1 MSHQIPNIVSDPV
14 YSLKQRYYLL
24 DSVVNDVES
33 ITFELPV
40 APFAVSSS
48 TTKLL
53 IPFKAVRLAK
63 IEMWQNYRPEKSIT
77 GNTISAII
85 DTRRQTR
92 PIEWSAVASPVLPAH
107 ISKKF
112 NKFDPIGLWYLTTAS
127 ETNPEI
133 TLRVTKGCV
142 FDLSFD
148 FILDDGEA
156 VGSFTTSGLTA
167 DRVYTNR
174 IDNYLGVVGKAEV
187 VAMTM

>member
-14 YSLKQRYYLL
+14 YSLKQRYYIL

-33 ITFELPV
+33 ISFELPV
-40 APFAVSSS
+40 PPWAVSVS

-63 IEMWQNYRPEKSIT
+63 IEVWSNYRSEKSIT
-77 GNTISAII
+77 GNTVSVIV

-92 PIEWSAVASPVLPAH
+92 PIEWSAVATQMQPAH

-112 NKFDPIGLWYLTTAS
+112 DKFDPIGLWYITSAG

-133 TLRVTKGCV
+133 TIRATKGCV

-148 FILDDGEA
+148 FILDDAEA
-156 VGSFTTSGLTA
+156 TGSFTTSGLTA

-187 VAMTM
+187 VALTM